1 MGAGVDGLV
10 GGPAHARTAWRT
22 FAVVVGVAAL
32 VTACGNGGAGPAA
45 TPDSSASP
53 SATGAPSPASTAAPV
68 DLAAPGHVSVDPSLP
83 SAEPLPAG
91 IWAQTTSGWV
101 LATYRPSVEPTPD
114 GVASKAVPATRQV
127 IYLVSPEAVRYQ
139 VLELPVSPAIMI
151 TSWSAGDSHAF
162 VRGCESDPCYRA
174 SGPTAVLDLT
184 TGAITP
190 YGAPVGAD
198 SIAFSLSP
206 TTRVWE
212 REGDALYY
220 QHPDADSTF
229 LEHDGTFT
237 SLGGGWQVAGGPS
250 PDGAWLGLERWDA
263 NPDGTFVERV
273 GVAALATGAVRVLP
287 PFDNG
292 LGCSPG
298 GWLDSGAMR
307 VTCYGESGDGAI
319 YKSVVPSTGV
329 TTDLPSTTP
338 PGPDEATVLHSVQ
351 VSPGVWAGAYG
362 YGDPELW
369 DMESTFGIDDHGTLR
384 EVPILDK
391 YGAALP
397 TVGAVAAVDGI
408 VYLVGQRATRD
419 EPGTTTML
427 TLDPATGKQ
436 TVLLPEPPGGPGAA
450 IAPNDYTVFAVG
462 VTSWVVAQ

>member
-1 MGAGVDGLV
+1 MGATVKDV
-10 GGPAHARTAWRT
+10 GGDSARTAWRT

-32 VTACGNGGAGPAA
+32 LTGCGNSGTGPSIS
-45 TPDSSASP
+45 PGSSASP
-53 SATGAPSPASTAAPV
+53 GSNSPGATTAPI
-68 DLAAPGHVSVDPSLP
+68 DLAAPGKVTVDPSLP
-83 SAEPLPAG
+83 SADPLPAG
-91 IWAQTTSGWV
+91 IWASTTSGWV

-114 GVASKAVPATRQV
+114 GEASQAIPATRQV
-127 IYLVSPEAVRYQ
+127 IYLVSPDAVRYQ

-151 TSWSAGDSHAF
+151 TSWSAGDSHVF

-190 YGAPVGAD
+190 YDAPAGAD

-206 TTRVWE
+206 TTRVWV
-212 REGDALYY
+212 REGDALSY
-220 QHPDADSTF
+220 QHPDPDSTF
-229 LEHDGTFT
+229 LERNGTFT
-237 SLGGGWQVAGGPS
+237 SLGGGWQVSGGPS
-250 PDGAWLGLERWDA
+250 PEGTWLGLERWDA

-273 GVAALATGAVRVLP
+273 GVAALSTGAVRALP

-298 GWLDSGAMR
+298 GWLDTGAMLL
-307 VTCYGESGDGAI
+307 TCYDGSGDGAT

-329 TTDLPSTTP
+329 ITDLPSTPP
-338 PGPDEATVLHSVQ
+338 PGSDEATVLHSVQ
-351 VSPGVWAGAYG
+351 VSPGVWAGPHG

-391 YGAALP
+391 YGVALP
-397 TVGAVAAVDGI
+397 TVGAVAAVDGV

-427 TLDPATGKQ
+427 TLNPTTGKQ
-436 TVLLPEPPGGPGAA
+436 TVLLPEPPGGPEAA
-450 IAPNDYTVFAVG
+450 IAPDDYTIFAVG
-462 VTSWVVAQ
+462 MTSWVVAQ